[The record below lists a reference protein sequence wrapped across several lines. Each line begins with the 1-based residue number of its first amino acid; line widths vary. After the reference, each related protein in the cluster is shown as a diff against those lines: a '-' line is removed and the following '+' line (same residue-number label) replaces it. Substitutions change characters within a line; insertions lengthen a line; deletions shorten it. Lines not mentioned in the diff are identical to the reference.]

1 MKFQDN
7 IPIYLQIED
16 NLYQEI
22 ALGHLKPGDQLPS
35 VRQLAVQQTA
45 NVNTVQR
52 ALRQMNE
59 RGIIFTKRGQGN
71 FVTTDQKLLAQTKQR
86 LVTEQLAKF
95 VAGLRDLGLSD
106 AEIEA
111 ALADYL
117 QNKEEEQDD
126 WIVNRQRFN
135 L

>member
-22 ALGHLKPGDQLPS
+22 AVGKLKPGDQLPS
-35 VRQLAVQQTA
+35 VRQLAVEQTA

-71 FVTTDQKLLAQTKQR
+71 FVTTDEQLLAETKQELVDRR
-86 LVTEQLAKF
+86 LEQF
-95 VAGLRDLGLSD
+95 VASLRDFGLNDEQIQS
-106 AEIEA
+106 ELA
-111 ALADYL
+111 AYL
-117 QNKEEEQDD
+117 QKKEDQHD
-126 WIVNRQRFN
+126 
-135 L
+135 

>member
-52 ALRQMNE
+52 ALRQMHE
-59 RGIIFTKRGQGN
+59 RGIIFTRRGQGN

-126 WIVNRQRFN
+126 
-135 L
+135 

>member
-126 WIVNRQRFN
+126 
-135 L
+135 

>member
-71 FVTTDQKLLAQTKQR
+71 FVTTNKKLLAQTKQK

-95 VAGLRDLGLSD
+95 VASMRDLGLSY

-117 QNKEEEQDD
+117 QNEEEEQDD
-126 WIVNRQRFN
+126 
-135 L
+135 

>member
-35 VRQLAVQQTA
+35 VRHLAVQQTA

-126 WIVNRQRFN
+126 
-135 L
+135 

>member
-111 ALADYL
+111 ALSDYL

-126 WIVNRQRFN
+126 
-135 L
+135 

>member
-71 FVTTDQKLLAQTKQR
+71 FVTTNKKLLAKTKQK

-95 VAGLRDLGLSD
+95 VASMRDLGLSY

-117 QNKEEEQDD
+117 QNEEEEQDD
-126 WIVNRQRFN
+126 
-135 L
+135 

>member
-35 VRQLAVQQTA
+35 VRKLAVQQTA

-71 FVTTDQKLLAQTKQR
+71 FVTTDKRLLAQTKQK
-86 LVTEQLAKF
+86 LVTEQLTKF
-95 VAGLRDLGLSD
+95 VASMRDLGLSN

-117 QNKEEEQDD
+117 QNEEEEQDD
-126 WIVNRQRFN
+126 
-135 L
+135 

>member
-71 FVTTDQKLLAQTKQR
+71 FVTTDKKLLAQTKQK
-86 LVTEQLAKF
+86 LVDEQLTKF
-95 VAGLRDLGLSD
+95 VASMRDLGLSD

-117 QNKEEEQDD
+117 QNEEEEQDD
-126 WIVNRQRFN
+126 
-135 L
+135 

>member
-22 ALGHLKPGDQLPS
+22 AVGKLKPGDQLPS
-35 VRQLAVQQTA
+35 VRQLAVEQTA

-52 ALRQMNE
+52 ALRQINE

-71 FVTTDQKLLAQTKQR
+71 FVTTDEKLLAETKQELVDKR
-86 LVTEQLAKF
+86 LEQF
-95 VAGLRDLGLSD
+95 VASLRDFGLNDEQIQS
-106 AEIEA
+106 ELA
-111 ALADYL
+111 AYL
-117 QNKEEEQDD
+117 QKKEDQHD
-126 WIVNRQRFN
+126 
-135 L
+135 

>member
-22 ALGHLKPGDQLPS
+22 AVGKLKPGDQLPS
-35 VRQLAVQQTA
+35 VRQLAVEQTA

-71 FVTTDQKLLAQTKQR
+71 FVTTDEQLLGETKQELVDRR
-86 LVTEQLAKF
+86 LEQF
-95 VAGLRDLGLSD
+95 VASLRDFGLNDEQIQS
-106 AEIEA
+106 ELA
-111 ALADYL
+111 AYL
-117 QNKEEEQDD
+117 QKKEDQHD
-126 WIVNRQRFN
+126 
-135 L
+135 

>member
-111 ALADYL
+111 ALSDYL